1 MNTTNTR
8 KKISAALAVMAV
20 AMLTV
25 GTLAYFTDRATGTA
39 NFTVM
44 QADDA
49 IDIVL
54 TPENPDPQPGDPDSG
69 DNKYD
74 PEQNPD
80 TALNNWLNDLNAT
93 AKGNLNPGDRVRLT
107 YGISNEG
114 KLAVDARETIVV
126 RSSQPLT
133 DNALELQLVN
143 GTASKDSN
151 NAYEVTGSMSPVS
164 VSDDKKTVTYV
175 VSGIKLKGSAADAE
189 VVDGYTE
196 TNHSSNYNLVF
207 NKAASNNYQGITVTV
222 DYLVE
227 AKQNTPGDT
236 WATVATDSISF
247 GGNPSYNAVPEA
259 SNN

>member
-80 TALNNWLNDLNAT
+80 TALNDWLNDLNAT
-93 AKGNLNPGDRVRLT
+93 AKGNLNPGDRIRLI

-133 DNALELQLVN
+133 DGAMELQLVN
-143 GTASKDSN
+143 GNASKDTN
-151 NAYEVTGSMSPVS
+151 NAYEVTGSMSPTS
-164 VSDDKKTVTYV
+164 ISGDKKTVTYV
-175 VSGIKLKGSAADAE
+175 
-189 VVDGYTE
+189 
-196 TNHSSNYNLVF
+196 F
-207 NKAASNNYQGITVTV
+207 NKAASNDYQGITVTV

-236 WATVATDSISF
+236 WTTVATDTITF
-247 GGNPSYNAVPEA
+247 GGNAAHAAVPAAE
-259 SNN
+259 